1 MPNVKFSPL
10 LAETYMTGV
19 QIQFPVIASPKI
31 DGFRCITP
39 NPSFHIFDTSS
50 RSLKPIPNTFTRANT
65 RMFQGLDGELCVGA
79 PNDPETF
86 DRTKVAMT
94 TRAGEPDFS
103 YWIFDLTDVNP
114 LIPFVERYQ
123 MLVERYNRTM
133 LGARVGV
140 VEHVVIATMA
150 DLLSYEEAKVAE
162 GYEGIMLRD
171 PVGRYK
177 YGRST
182 LLEGYLIKWKR
193 LDTDEA
199 EIVGFIEQEENLNE
213 AKIDARGLTVRSS
226 HKANKVGKG
235 TLGSFIC
242 KSPKWAD
249 TFKIGTG
256 EGLTKKLRQEIWD
269 NQSAYLGRKIL
280 FEHQV
285 LGSKDRPRIPS
296 WKGFAE

>member
-1 MPNVKFSPL
+1 MPDVKFSPL

-31 DGFRCITP
+31 DGIRCVTP
-39 NPSFHIFDTSS
+39 NPALNIFDTSS
-50 RSLKPIPNTFTRANT
+50 RSLKLIKNTYTRANT

-79 PNDPETF
+79 PNDPATF
-86 DRTKVAMT
+86 DRSKSELMTKE
-94 TRAGEPDFS
+94 GQPDFN

-133 LGARVGV
+133 LGSRVKV
-140 VEHVVIATMA
+140 VDHFVISNMA
-150 DLLSYEEAKVAE
+150 DLLSFEEAKVAE

-171 PVGRYK
+171 PAGRYK

-182 LLEGYLIKWKR
+182 LQEAILIKWKR

-213 AKIDARGLTVRSS
+213 AKTDARGLTVRSS
-226 HKANKVGKG
+226 HKDNKVGKN
-235 TLGSFIC
+235 TLGAFVC

-256 EGLTKKLRQEIWD
+256 EGLTAKLRKEIWD

-285 LGSKDRPRIPS
+285 LGSKERPRIPS
-296 WKGFAE
+296 WKGWAA